1 MESIAGL
8 LDADAPAPWRPALRG
23 MVDLLGADHAM
34 IAVHDTANGQSLL
47 LEGAGMGDG
56 DLSRFASPEAAR
68 WMEPFARALPQAKVT
83 KWSELVSDRQFERS
97 AFYNEVVRPA
107 NGFYA
112 LAARQ
117 ELGTASVFLAVC
129 RSKESHDFE
138 TGDTASLQAVLPL
151 FAASLDLQRRL
162 RLTEL
167 RCSSLEQTL
176 DRLATG
182 VILLDAMARPVFVNA
197 PAQVIA
203 AAKDG
208 LTLSASGLAADGPQQ
223 SKSLQRA
230 ITLALAAKSGGAIT
244 RLCLSRPLRRSPLV
258 VNVVPIHRRKPSGRP
273 ADTAQA
279 ALFLVDP
286 ESPPAIDADLLVAA
300 FGFAPREAELAAL
313 VAGGAKLAD
322 AAARLGIGVGTA
334 RWYLK
339 RVLEKTGTHHQAQ
352 LIHLILHGF
361 GSRTG

>member
-1 MESIAGL
+1 M
-8 LDADAPAPWRPALRG
+8 
-23 MVDLLGADHAM
+23 
-34 IAVHDTANGQSLL
+34 
-47 LEGAGMGDG
+47 
-56 DLSRFASPEAAR
+56 
-68 WMEPFARALPQAKVT
+68 
-83 KWSELVSDRQFERS
+83 
-97 AFYNEVVRPA
+97 
-107 NGFYA
+107 
-112 LAARQ
+112 
-117 ELGTASVFLAVC
+117 
-129 RSKESHDFE
+129 
-138 TGDTASLQAVLPL
+138 LPL

-167 RCSSLEQTL
+167 RCSSLEHTL
-176 DRLATG
+176 DRLTAG

-197 PAQVIA
+197 RAQSIA

-208 LTLSASGLAADGPQQ
+208 LTLSASGLAADGPQE

-230 ITLALAAKSGGAIT
+230 IALALAAKSGVIT

-258 VNVVPIHRRKPSGRP
+258 VNVVPIHRREPSGRP

-279 ALFLVDP
+279 AVFLIDP
-286 ESPPAIDADLLVAA
+286 ESPPAIDADLLVVA